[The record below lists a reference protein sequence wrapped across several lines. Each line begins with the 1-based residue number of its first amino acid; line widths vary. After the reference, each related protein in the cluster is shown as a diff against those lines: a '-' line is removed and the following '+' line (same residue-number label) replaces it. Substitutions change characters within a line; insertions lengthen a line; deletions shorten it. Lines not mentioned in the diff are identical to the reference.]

1 MVARLLPS
9 KNRKNRKK
17 PEESGKKNGKTLTK
31 PEEKKRQI
39 SDFFVGLSLP
49 GRGGFMFWAGGTLGG
64 NPRGGIPPGTLGTGT
79 WERGG
84 SMLSDS
90 PSLNVAL
97 REIGITFLGFL
108 LLSLPNSPS
117 LNIAL
122 WESRFAFFDHINNQ
136 LLAFRIESSIRARLW
151 FSQPGFNLDLG
162 GPGGRIP
169 PGGSPRGDPPV
180 I

>member
-1 MVARLLPS
+1 
-9 KNRKNRKK
+9 
-17 PEESGKKNGKTLTK
+17 
-31 PEEKKRQI
+31 
-39 SDFFVGLSLP
+39 
-49 GRGGFMFWAGGTLGG
+49 MFWAGGTLGG

-84 SMLSDS
+84 SMLSNS

-122 WESRFAFFDHINNQ
+122 WESRFAFFDHINNSWPSKSNLQ
-136 LLAFRIESSIRARLW
+136 SEHACGFHNPVSIW
-151 FSQPGFNLDLG
+151 
-162 GPGGRIP
+162 I
-169 PGGSPRGDPPV
+169 
-180 I
+180 